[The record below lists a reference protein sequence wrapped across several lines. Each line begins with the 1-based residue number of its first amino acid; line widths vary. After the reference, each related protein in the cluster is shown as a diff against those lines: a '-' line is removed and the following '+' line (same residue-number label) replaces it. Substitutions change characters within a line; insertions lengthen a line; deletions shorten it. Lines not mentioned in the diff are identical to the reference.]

1 MMEKFKSFLTEQ
13 KGKPY
18 KIALLVHTG
27 AHTRDVADKA
37 QKTGPSDF
45 QFVKHADK
53 LGIEIFVAD
62 FVGMYTEKKGNKRLI
77 YSFPFDENDQIKL
90 PTADQDK
97 LEYQKPFVCSPED
110 TIIMPRGLGTAG
122 FTSNRNWTDMVKEFE
137 MEGYFVMNSLESR
150 DICNSKYLTYL
161 KFLQHNVRTPKT
173 EPIVHSEGAEQ
184 AFEKLDTKFPII
196 LKASTGTQTGVGVVI
211 VESMRSLRAMVQMLL
226 LYNKYLPI
234 IIQEFIP
241 IEYDIR
247 VIVFNGKIIGAMR
260 RNIMADDARSNVSL
274 GAEMEAFEIT
284 ELEATEAKRIAE
296 ITKTKLAGID
306 FIPAKDR
313 EKELPWCLEVNS
325 SVGLGGIEKISDE
338 SPTEKVLTALFDRG
352 IWK

>member
-1 MMEKFKSFLTEQ
+1 MDNFSSFLTEK

-18 KIALLVHTG
+18 KIVLLVHTG

-45 QFVKHADK
+45 QFVKHAKK

-62 FVGMYTEKKGNKRLI
+62 FVGMWTEKKGNKRLI
-77 YSFPFDENDQIKL
+77 HSFPFDENDQIKL

-97 LEYQKPFVCSPED
+97 LEYQKPFECSPED
-110 TIIMPRGLGTAG
+110 TIIMPRGL
-122 FTSNRNWTDMVKEFE
+122 
-137 MEGYFVMNSLESR
+137 VMNSLEAR

-173 EPIVHSEGAEQ
+173 VPVVHSEGAEL
-184 AFEKLDTKFPII
+184 AFEQLDTKFPII
-196 LKASTGTQTGVGVVI
+196 LKASVGTQTGVGVVI
-211 VESMRSLRAMVQMLL
+211 IESMRSLRAIIQMLL

-234 IIQEFIP
+234 ILQEYIKTD
-241 IEYDIR
+241 YDIR
-247 VIVFNGKIIGAMR
+247 VIVFDGKIIGAMR
-260 RNIMADDARSNVSL
+260 RNVIADDARSNVSL

-284 ELEATEAKRIAE
+284 ELEASEAKRIAK

-313 EKELPWCLEVNS
+313 ENELPWCLEVNS
-325 SVGLGGIEKISDE
+325 SVGLGGIEKISKE

>member
-1 MMEKFKSFLTEQ
+1 MDNFSSFLTEK

-18 KIALLVHTG
+18 KIVLLVHTG

-45 QFVKHADK
+45 QFVKHAKK

-62 FVGMYTEKKGNKRLI
+62 FVGMWTEKKGNKRLI
-77 YSFPFDENDQIKL
+77 HSFPFDENDQIKL

-97 LEYQKPFVCSPED
+97 LEYQKPFECSPED
-110 TIIMPRGLGTAG
+110 TIIMPRGLGTAN
-122 FTSNRNWTDMVKEFE
+122 FTSNCNWHDMVKEFE
-137 MEGYFVMNSLESR
+137 MEGYFVMNSLEAR

-173 EPIVHSEGAEQ
+173 VPVVHSEGAEL
-184 AFEKLDTKFPII
+184 AFEQLDTKFPII
-196 LKASTGTQTGVGVVI
+196 LKASVGTQTGVGVVI
-211 VESMRSLRAMVQMLL
+211 IESMRSLRAIIQMLL

-234 IIQEFIP
+234 ILQEYIKTD
-241 IEYDIR
+241 YDIR
-247 VIVFNGKIIGAMR
+247 VIVFDGKIIGAMR
-260 RNIMADDARSNVSL
+260 RNVIADDARSNVSL

-284 ELEATEAKRIAE
+284 ELEASEAKRIAK

-313 EKELPWCLEVNS
+313 ENELPWCLEVNS
-325 SVGLGGIEKISDE
+325 SVGLGGIEKISKE